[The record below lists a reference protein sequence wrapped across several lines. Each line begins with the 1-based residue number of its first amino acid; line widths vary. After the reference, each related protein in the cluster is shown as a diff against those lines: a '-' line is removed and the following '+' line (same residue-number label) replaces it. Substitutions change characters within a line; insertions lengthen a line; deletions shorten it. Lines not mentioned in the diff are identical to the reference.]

1 MSNSKTPPPS
11 AGAKKWLALAVIG
24 GFAVVAGVL
33 LPQMLGAV
41 APPPPSPPAQAEESK
56 GPFAYS
62 PPAWPEEPN
71 PRGMLLRLV
80 AGTAVVLAL
89 CAGTLFLARRWLR
102 QVPGQGGSGG
112 HLTVI
117 ETLSLGNRAVVHLL
131 RVGRQQVLVGTDAAG
146 MKALIPLPEPFGDA
160 LEEAQAKTAES
171 PAGVPVTIPLV
182 PVMPGGQAGQRSSA
196 VW

>member
-1 MSNSKTPPPS
+1 MSNGKPLPRS

-41 APPPPSPPAQAEESK
+41 APPPETPPAQAQDNK
-56 GPFAYS
+56 DPFAYS
-62 PPAWPEEPN
+62 PPSWPEEPN

-80 AGTAVVLAL
+80 VGTAVVLTL

-102 QVPGQGGSGG
+102 QIPGQGGSDG
-112 HLTVI
+112 HLSVI
-117 ETLSLGNRAVVHLL
+117 ETLSLGNRAAVHLL

-160 LEEAQAKTAES
+160 LEEARAKTAETP
-171 PAGVPVTIPLV
+171 PAADVPATIPLGLAGQ
-182 PVMPGGQAGQRSSA
+182 GGQKSSA